1 MSRRTRRTRRRYVQR
16 RRHWWRDLI
25 TSEFYN
31 ATHAWEL
38 DAEAESLGYET
49 ELEEYAATH
58 PRPTLK
64 GFMVALARPDR
75 HVDPGDETAEH
86 DTEEGQADDAAA

>member
-1 MSRRTRRTRRRYVQR
+1 MTMSRPRRRYIQR

-25 TSEFYN
+25 TNEFYN

-38 DAEAESLGYET
+38 DAEAESLGYAT
-49 ELEEYAATH
+49 ELAEYAADH

-75 HVDPGDETAEH
+75 HEP
-86 DTEEGQADDAAA
+86 EEGQIDEAA

>member
-1 MSRRTRRTRRRYVQR
+1 MSRRVRRRYVQR
-16 RRHWWRDLI
+16 RRHWWRELI

-38 DAEAESLGYET
+38 DAEAESLGYTT

-64 GFMVALARPDR
+64 GFMVANARPDR
-75 HVDPGDETAEH
+75 HAPDQHDTEH
-86 DTEEGQADDAAA
+86 NTEEGQTDDAAA

>member
-1 MSRRTRRTRRRYVQR
+1 MSRRPRRVRRRYVQR
-16 RRHWWRDLI
+16 RPHWWRELI
-25 TSEFYN
+25 TSDFYL

-38 DAEAESLGYET
+38 DAEAESLGYPT

-64 GFMVALARPDR
+64 GFMLAHARPDR
-75 HVDPGDETAEH
+75 HEPEQHETEH
-86 DTEEGQADDAAA
+86 DTEEGQTDDAAA